1 MFEFKPTT
9 FKLPFN
15 LGEIELCK
23 KNKFETPFGLLQ
35 GEDEI
40 ETAQALYLFFF
51 DMVNDGGQ

>member
-40 ETAQALYLFFF
+40 ETA
-51 DMVNDGGQ
+51 